1 MVPRRKK
8 WRKLVYWWITGK
20 QGFRLCLTM
29 CPVTSHCQQLV
40 SLQEKQV
47 SPLLPITNLSVC
59 HVGAHAAFKVNQ
71 RSWFDAPLL
80 QQHTFSQNHVSNGVC
95 DLNCCNC
102 LCLCMIGQSKWEINI
117 LSSLAAKEA
126 DRVDLIWLDFS
137 ALSFTAIIH
146 SQRIWGQSS
155 RTTSLQ

>member
-1 MVPRRKK
+1 MEEIGLLVNHWQAGIQALSHHVSCHFPLSTTCLFAGEAGLSSPSHYKSISVPCR
-8 WRKLVYWWITGK
+8 
-20 QGFRLCLTM
+20 
-29 CPVTSHCQQLV
+29 
-40 SLQEKQV
+40 
-47 SPLLPITNLSVC
+47 
-59 HVGAHAAFKVNQ
+59 AHAAFKVNQ

-126 DRVDLIWLDFS
+126 DRVDLIWLDLS